1 MKDQKEEKIMNPFTH
16 FKSGLCMSESI
27 SSLSPSVSE
36 SKFFLL
42 YIGKCHLQK
51 NHEKKNYHHSSF
63 FRKIDFC

>member
-1 MKDQKEEKIMNPFTH
+1 MENERPKRKKNKNPFTH

-51 NHEKKNYHHSSF
+51 NHEKKIIITVHF
-63 FRKIDFC
+63 LEK